1 MYVPDA
7 QGGLPHVLYVPGS
20 GTSLGRTVRAHRVP
34 WRSPQVSIAGGRD
47 NSEPEQLELRRMP
60 PRTGPR
66 NRAAPALTRCLIP
79 TLTRCP
85 NPNPNPDPDPDPNPN
100 SNEVSAT
107 GPRREGARP
116 CAGGRGAGAHSE
128 RREHGR
134 ALRGLPA
141 AAARHTEGTAAPV
154 QPRTASPTVSSAL
167 TPTRNPH
174 QERPYL
180 VVPHRQPPRR
190 IGADILAPERV
201 VAHADEGFRPVKMT
215 PPLQP
220 PPPRCTL
227 RETYL
232 LEITWDDP
240 EDDGG
245 DEVFEWTLP
254 IPP

>member
-1 MYVPDA
+1 MIT
-7 QGGLPHVLYVPGS
+7 PGEHS
-20 GTSLGRTVRAHRVP
+20 GRARQQ
-34 WRSPQVSIAGGRD
+34 RARAA
-47 NSEPEQLELRRMP
+47 
-60 PRTGPR
+60 
-66 NRAAPALTRCLIP
+66 RAAPHAAPHRPPQPSRARTDEVLNPNPNLS
-79 TLTRCP
+79 LNP
-85 NPNPNPDPDPDPNPN
+85 NPNPNRNPNRNPNPN
-100 SNEVSAT
+100 PNEVSAT
-107 GPRREGARP
+107 GPRREGAGP
-116 CAGGRGAGAHSE
+116 CGGGRGVGAHSE